1 MSDSNNIITIET
13 DPEEHSERKR
23 RKGEAGLQAID
34 ILGRDGEVKRTHR
47 FEMPAKPTPTPRAH
61 SSNKHN
67 THTQPATS
75 HPSDKV
81 IEIPDPKSVKQA
93 IVENWH
99 AYNPKQVIAL
109 MRKCYPN
116 TATASSQLSNLKS
129 VLAGLGTRA
138 PPEDWLH
145 QLRLS
150 RKEYKELANAYR
162 EKRDKE
168 GKSLRIV
175 HDADM
180 LVQRALEMITS
191 SDYRVLWPAVILCSG
206 LRPAEILSCNIK
218 ETPDSTNH
226 IHPGWWVCIS
236 NWAKKGKPEHG
247 RDFCRDHPLLCPAWL
262 WVRAVKIV
270 RAYFCKTPLT
280 KRQMSQRY
288 SKYQLQLLSKG
299 FPNLVNPTH
308 VLFRRFYAKYS
319 FLIYREDFPGVI
331 GENAFITHVLGHTS
345 TEPSLSYINLHLR
358 GAGKLK
364 LKLFDVGKS
373 LQVPVSKR
381 SPKVDKRKRPRAH
394 TDLEKRKV

>member
-1 MSDSNNIITIET
+1 
-13 DPEEHSERKR
+13 
-23 RKGEAGLQAID
+23 
-34 ILGRDGEVKRTHR
+34 
-47 FEMPAKPTPTPRAH
+47 
-61 SSNKHN
+61 
-67 THTQPATS
+67 
-75 HPSDKV
+75 
-81 IEIPDPKSVKQA
+81 
-93 IVENWH
+93 
-99 AYNPKQVIAL
+99 

-129 VLAGLGTRA
+129 VLAGLGERA
-138 PPEDWLH
+138 PPEDWLY

-150 RKEYKELANAYR
+150 RKEYKELANSYR

-175 HDADM
+175 HDADK
-180 LVQRALEMITS
+180 LVERALEMMTS
-191 SDYRVLWPAVILCSG
+191 SDYRVLWPAVVLCSG
-206 LRPAEILSCNIK
+206 LRPAECLSANIK
-218 ETPDSTNH
+218 ETPSSSNH

-236 NWAKKGKPEHG
+236 GWAKKGKPEHG

-270 RAYFCKTPLT
+270 REYFCKTPLN
-280 KRQMSQRY
+280 KRQLSQRY
-288 SKYQLQLLSKG
+288 SKYQLQLLRKG

-319 FLIYREDFPGVI
+319 FKYFREDFPGVI

-364 LKLFDVGKS
+364 LFEVGKS
-373 LQVPVSKR
+373 MQVPVAKTR
-381 SPKVDKRKRPRAH
+381 SPKADKRKRPRKH
-394 TDLEKRKV
+394 TDLAARKV